1 MNSSNQ
7 PYQYVDPTTRF
18 YNHEPISGQYRVTNV
33 SQQPPAMIY
42 SYGDG
47 SSYIQRYMQQP
58 VHSYVFQPSQPTSLI
73 QQPYQLQANTA
84 PIVISQQTYERAPQP
99 QPAAQTYGMT
109 TNIALE
115 NPGSFVSTKTNN
127 EQKNAGE
134 TAFSTVSPGK
144 RSPTNKGSRYRGFF
158 PQQQKTNNVLYK
170 DIDLKKFTQEDF
182 DIGPKVGKGKY
193 GDVYL
198 AKHKK
203 TNFIMAMKVLDK
215 MVLRQMRVQRQ
226 LIREI
231 KFHWYLKHKNVVP
244 LYGIFHDEDRVY
256 MLMEYADRGDVY
268 KELKQSPDKRLTEAK
283 AAQYIKQV
291 LEATIFLHSHD
302 IIHRDLK
309 PDNLLNCDGVI
320 KLADFG
326 WSVLVEKSS
335 KRKTFCGTLDYMPPE
350 MVSGDKYDSSVDN
363 WSIGVMTYEFIA
375 GTPPFGK
382 ESQQETLESIAKS
395 TLDFDRAAFSEEAK
409 DFISGLLNPSA
420 TKRLSLKNAINHPWI
435 TKHCNN

>member
-1 MNSSNQ
+1 
-7 PYQYVDPTTRF
+7 
-18 YNHEPISGQYRVTNV
+18 
-33 SQQPPAMIY
+33 MIY

-58 VHSYVFQPSQPTSLI
+58 IHSYVFQPQQPAPQAQQQYQMQSASQPVTITQS
-73 QQPYQLQANTA
+73 N
-84 PIVISQQTYERAPQP
+84 YERAPQP
-99 QPAAQTYGMT
+99 QTMPQNYTMT
-109 TNIALE
+109 NNIAID
-115 NPGSFVSTKTNN
+115 NPGSFVSTNN
-127 EQKNAGE
+127 DQKNPGE
-134 TAFSTVSPGK
+134 TAFSIVSHSK

-158 PQQQKTNNVLYK
+158 PQQQKTNNMLYK
-170 DIDLKKFTQEDF
+170 DIDLKKFTHEDF
-182 DIGPKVGKGKY
+182 EFGPKVGKGKY
-193 GDVYL
+193 GDVFL
-198 AKHKK
+198 ARHRK
-203 TNFIMAMKVLDK
+203 TNLIMAIKVLDK

-256 MLMEYADRGDVY
+256 MLMEYADQGDVY
-268 KELKQSPDKRLTEAK
+268 KELKQSPDKRFTEAK

-291 LEATIFLHSHD
+291 LEATMFLHNHD

-309 PDNLLNCDGVI
+309 PENLLNCDGVI

-326 WSVLVEKSS
+326 WSVHVEKSA

-350 MVSGDKYDSSVDN
+350 MVSGDKYDSSIDN
-363 WSIGVMTYEFIA
+363 WSIGVMAYEFIA

-382 ESQQETLESIAKS
+382 ESQHETLQSIAQS
-395 TLDFDRAAFSEEAK
+395 QVNFSQAPFSEEAK
-409 DFISGLLNPSA
+409 NFISGLLNSTA
-420 TKRLSLKNAINHPWI
+420 GKRLTLTSAISHPWI